1 MDDLQFYPTPK
12 TLARRAW
19 GKFKCR
25 DFSRVLEPS
34 AGNGDLALMFK
45 MGEDREKRRIDVIEM
60 DFSKHPTLSAHGFNV
75 VGYDFLKFKAGA
87 IYSTCLMN
95 PPFAE
100 GVKHVLHAWEILEE
114 AEIVAILNAETIKNP
129 YSKERQYLV
138 SLIEKHGEVEFIAD
152 AFNGPDAERRTDVEV
167 ALVWLKKESA
177 TMQSDIIGDILDQL
191 KQDEAS
197 EFSYEKEQQVALP
210 NSFIE
215 NTVRAY
221 DAACLASREAIVV
234 RTRASYYLGL
244 LGESFTEFL
253 GDKESGDK
261 DLAEKMREKTLAN
274 ERRMSNSKDSL
285 RSALAA
291 ELDDIKDRAWTGIL
305 KSTQVT
311 SKLSVKAQKSLH
323 AQFEKI
329 KKMEFSVSN
338 IYGFLCGLADKQGEI
353 QTEMAC
359 DVFDEITKYHTD
371 NTVHYAGWGWKSNDK
386 HRTCGMR
393 IKTTRF
399 ILPRHGTDS
408 WSKNLKWESERLLGD
423 FDRVF
428 ALLDGKTTPDIGLV
442 ETFRN
447 HFEALRN
454 GQRVSASYFD
464 VRYYPARGTIH
475 FFPRSKNLVD
485 RLNRLVGR
493 LRQWLPP
500 EGVKVPDQFWLQ
512 FDMAEKFEKDFNAE
526 LSKNERGYYHNPFW
540 RAKSEDGVT
549 KDEAIQKIA
558 NAMEVT
564 LEKHGIN
571 PELLLEAPEET
582 LGLPLFEAPDLL
594 KAA

>member
-12 TLARRAW
+12 ALARRAW

-45 MGEDREKRRIDVIEM
+45 SDYDRNKRHIDVIEI
-60 DFSKHPTLSAHGFNV
+60 DLSKHPALSDHGFNV
-75 VGYDFLKFKAGA
+75 VGYDFLKFKSGA

-100 GVKHVLHAWEILEE
+100 GAKHVLHAWEILED
-114 AEIVAILNAETIKNP
+114 AEIVAILNAETIRNP
-129 YSKERQYLV
+129 YSKERQHLV

-152 AFNGPDAERRTDVEV
+152 AFNGPDAERKTDVEI

-177 TMQSDIIGDILDQL
+177 TLQKDIIGDILDQL
-191 KQDEAS
+191 KQDEAA
-197 EFSYEKEQQVALP
+197 EFSYDEAQQVALP

-221 DAACLASREAIVV
+221 DAACLAAKEAIIV
-234 RTRASYYLGL
+234 RARANYYLGL
-244 LGESFTEFL
+244 LGKSFAEAH
-253 GDKESGDK
+253 GDKTTDVNRMQHSRDWV
-261 DLAEKMREKTLAN
+261 RKTLG
-274 ERRMSNSKDSL
+274 E
-285 RSALAA
+285 

-305 KSTQVT
+305 QSTQVT
-311 SKLSVKAQKSLH
+311 SKLSVKAQRSLH
-323 AQFEKI
+323 AEFDKI
-329 KKMEFSVSN
+329 KKMEFSVGN

-353 QTEMAC
+353 QVDMAC

-386 HRTCGMR
+386 HRACGMR

-399 ILPRHGTDS
+399 VLPRHETDS
-408 WSKNLKWESERLLGD
+408 WSRGLNWESERLLGD

-428 ALLDGKTTPDIGLV
+428 AMLDGKAAPDIGLV

-447 HFEALRN
+447 HFEALKN
-454 GQRVSASYFD
+454 GQRISATYFD
-464 VRYYPARGTIH
+464 VRYYPGRGTIH
-475 FFPRSKNLVD
+475 FFPRSKTLVD

-493 LRQWLPP
+493 LREWLPP

-512 FDMAEKFEKDFNAE
+512 FDMAEKFDKDFHAE
-526 LSKNERGYYHNPFW
+526 LSNGERGYYHDPFW
-540 RAKSEDGVT
+540 IANHEHGAK
-549 KDEAIQKIA
+549 KDEAIKEIA
-558 NAMEVT
+558 DAMEVT
-564 LEKHGIN
+564 LKKHGIN
-571 PELLLEAPEET
+571 PELLLEAPEEIP
-582 LGLPLFEAPDLL
+582 GLPLFEDQYLL